1 MECVVSDVMV
11 YCTVCDY
18 SLCVMNAIRQLHL
31 LIVSV
36 RWLLIVLMLLGV
48 VIIPYALGQWIDGES
63 LLFDLTLTPFWECD
77 RC

>member
-11 YCTVCDY
+11 YRTVCDY

-36 RWLLIVLMLLGV
+36 RWILIVVMLIGV
-48 VIIPYALGQWIDGES
+48 VAIPYAVGQWIDGES
-63 LLFDLTLTPFWECD
+63 LMFNLKLTPFWECD

>member
-1 MECVVSDVMV
+1 MECVVPYVMV

-36 RWLLIVLMLLGV
+36 RWIVIVLMLIGV
-48 VIIPYALGQWIDGES
+48 VAIPYAVGQWIDGES
-63 LLFDLTLTPFWECD
+63 LMFNLKLTPFWECD